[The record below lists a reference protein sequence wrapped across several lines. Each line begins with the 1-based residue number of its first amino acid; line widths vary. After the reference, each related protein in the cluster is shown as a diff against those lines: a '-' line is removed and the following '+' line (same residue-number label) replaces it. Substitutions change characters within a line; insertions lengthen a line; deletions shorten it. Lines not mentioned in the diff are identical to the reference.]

1 MGTPGRIV
9 VQMARFCPFTDAP
22 CHEESCQFWVLG
34 LKMCAFT
41 LNRHVLL
48 SLSESLTAIQANLV
62 KLSGVKLDGKTK
74 RSRRSR

>member
-1 MGTPGRIV
+1 MTQPDRIV
-9 VQMARFCPFTDAP
+9 VQMARFCPFTEAP

-62 KLSGVKLDGKTK
+62 KLSGVKMNGKAK
-74 RSRRSR
+74 RSRRK